1 MPARSGETVARIAEL
16 LHDEGLADLLADGEV
31 TVYIV
36 FGVGTALRQI
46 LDERVLL
53 CPSPVVRP

>member
-1 MPARSGETVARIAEL
+1 MPARSEKPSRRIAEL

-36 FGVGTALRQI
+36 FGVGTASRQI
-46 LDERVLL
+46 LDERVLFAHPQL
-53 CPSPVVRP
+53 